1 MFRISTYE
9 TSMLKDIFDSIA
21 KLVDE
26 GVIRLEKDKGL
37 LFTAAD
43 KALISVIRL
52 NILPIAFEEFELS
65 SERESIGVNLDEL
78 KTILKRGTKK
88 DKLTMYDEQ
97 GKLVILFENSAKR
110 KFSMP
115 ILNLTEEE
123 LPNIDALTFKA
134 KAELASEGFR
144 KILDDAK
151 QIADEIEI
159 STDGNKIRFYA
170 IGELSSLDIEIERG
184 QDILFDLQVEE
195 NSRARYPIDYLVAMS
210 KVAKVAD
217 TVIIQWATDY
227 PIKLTFKET
236 DRMILDFVVAPRATE

>member
-9 TSMLKDIFDSIA
+9 TTMLKDVFDSIA
-21 KLVDE
+21 KLVEE
-26 GVIRLEKDKGL
+26 GVIKLEKNKGL
-37 LFTAAD
+37 IFTAAD

-52 NILPIAFEEFELS
+52 NILPTAFEEFELDKDV
-65 SERESIGVNLDEL
+65 ESVGVNLDEL

-88 DKLTMYDEQ
+88 DKLTMYDEA
-97 GKLVILFENSAKR
+97 GKLVILFENTAKR
-110 KFSMP
+110 KFTMP
-115 ILNLTEEE
+115 ILTLTEEE
-123 LPNIDALTFKA
+123 LPNIDTLTFKA
-134 KAELASEGFR
+134 KAELSADGFK

-184 QDILFDLQVEE
+184 QDILFDLQAEE
-195 NSRARYPIDYLVAMS
+195 NSKARYPIDYLVAMS
-210 KVAKVAD
+210 KVSKVAD

-227 PIKLTFKET
+227 PVKLTFKET
-236 DRMILDFVVAPRATE
+236 DRLILDFVVAPRATE

>member
-1 MFRISTYE
+1 MFRVSTYE
-9 TSMLKDIFDSIA
+9 TTMFKDVFDSIS
-21 KLVDE
+21 KLVEE
-26 GVIRLEKDKGL
+26 GVIKLEKDKGL
-37 LFTAAD
+37 IFTAAD

-52 NILPIAFEEFELS
+52 NILPIAFEEFEV
-65 SERESIGVNLDEL
+65 EKESIGVNLDEL

-88 DKLTMYDEQ
+88 DKLVMYDEA
-97 GKLVILFENSAKR
+97 GKLVISFENSARR
-110 KFSMP
+110 KFTMP
-115 ILNLTEEE
+115 ILTLTEEE

-134 KAELASEGFR
+134 RAEIASEGFKR
-144 KILDDAK
+144 ILDDAK

-159 STDGNKIRFYA
+159 STNGNKIRFYA

-195 NSRARYPIDYLVAMS
+195 NSRARYPLDYLVAMS

-236 DRMILDFVVAPRATE
+236 DKMILDFVVAPRATE